1 MAGQSRLTSLPWL
14 AKCIKE
20 AGYDPTVMTVVTDKH
35 DVDIK
40 LPSVE

>member
-1 MAGQSRLTSLPWL
+1 MIEFDLDG
-14 AKCIKE
+14 IKE

-40 LPSVE
+40 FPSVE

>member
-1 MAGQSRLTSLPWL
+1 MAGQSRLLY

-20 AGYDPTVMTVVTDKH
+20 DGYDPTVMTVVTDKH

>member
-1 MAGQSRLTSLPWL
+1 M
-14 AKCIKE
+14 
-20 AGYDPTVMTVVTDKH
+20 VMTVVTDKH

>member
-1 MAGQSRLTSLPWL
+1 
-14 AKCIKE
+14 
-20 AGYDPTVMTVVTDKH
+20 MTVVTDKH